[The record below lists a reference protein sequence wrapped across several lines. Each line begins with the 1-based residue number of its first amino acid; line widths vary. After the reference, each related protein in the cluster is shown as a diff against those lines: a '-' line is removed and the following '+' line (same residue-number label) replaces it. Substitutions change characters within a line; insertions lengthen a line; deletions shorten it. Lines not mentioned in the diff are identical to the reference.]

1 MRIDTAISLIVVVM
15 EVLWHRELCM
25 TRAGLKT
32 EGKDLPVELIVA
44 ALADLDAD
52 GADTTEARDLLR
64 SHGVQLPENAQ
75 MPYRRRSNNQK
86 SAEVEELIRDLLNK
100 RWTKT
105 AIAKH
110 LKVNRRVVIRV
121 AREAQG
127 AQETPK

>member
-1 MRIDTAISLIVVVM
+1 MPEKTNRSEAHRDERICWIPSS
-15 EVLWHRELCM
+15 R
-25 TRAGLKT
+25 
-32 EGKDLPVELIVA
+32 
-44 ALADLDAD
+44 ADLDAD

-64 SHGVQLPENAQ
+64 SHGVQLPETAQ
-75 MPYRRRSNNQK
+75 VPYRRRSNNQK
-86 SAEVEELIRDLLNK
+86 PAEVEELIRDLLNK